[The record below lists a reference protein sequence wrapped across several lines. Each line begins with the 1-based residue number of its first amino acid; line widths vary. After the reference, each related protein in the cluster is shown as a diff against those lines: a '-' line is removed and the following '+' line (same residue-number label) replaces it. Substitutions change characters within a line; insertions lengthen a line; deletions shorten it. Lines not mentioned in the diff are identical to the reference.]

1 MGRRQIGWALVA
13 LGVIAMAAA
22 AIWAPAQP
30 EFLTT
35 GGSCEISQCG
45 MLEDPP
51 RWRAAWWVWGT
62 GLSLAVTGQVLAAH
76 ALQRGRRGV
85 LWCLVALVGLPVW
98 LVILTLP
105 ASILSWWTSMQ
116 GAFTVYAV
124 LALLP
129 LVALLSAT
137 VQSIVR
143 RRVAPSS

>member
-1 MGRRQIGWALVA
+1 MGRRQIGWALVT
-13 LGVIAMAAA
+13 LGVVAMAAA
-22 AIWAPAQP
+22 AIWAPPQP
-30 EFLTT
+30 EFFTT

-51 RWRAAWWVWGT
+51 RWRAAWWLWGA
-62 GLSLAVTGQVLAAH
+62 GASVAVTGQVLAAR
-76 ALQRGRRGV
+76 ALQRGGRGV
-85 LWCLVALVGLPVW
+85 LWCLLALVGLPVW

-116 GAFTVYAV
+116 GAITVYAV

-137 VQSIVR
+137 VQSIAR
-143 RRVAPSS
+143 RPVASSS